1 MLNTLMGLLAA
12 LVAVLFLQNKR
23 LKRKLVDTEIKTE
36 KEKLHDAQ
44 EKSNSAR
51 NRFLDL
57 LNKFRKGE

>member
-36 KEKLHDAQ
+36 KEKLYDAQ

-51 NRFLDL
+51 DRFLDL

>member
-12 LVAVLFLQNKR
+12 LIAVLFLQNKR

-36 KEKLHDAQ
+36 KEKLHDVQ

-51 NRFLDL
+51 DRFLDL